1 MTEFL
6 SSSDLILP
14 INVTF
19 FLFIT
24 IYTGDHRNLP
34 CIPAHEQKMPGTL
47 WQISS
52 LVSIERPVTNLFFP
66 NCPDCLIATSFTSIL
81 ISSRPFGQSPG
92 LFKCACRRVSPHLSR
107 MNSFSSIT
115 TFSFRLS
122 FRSTAYI
129 SYRFRR
135 DRDHWGILYHY
146 FSWRVLSPR
155 NHPCWFPSPWPPAHA
170 LPSAPP

>member
-1 MTEFL
+1 MHPGSRAKDAGDIVANFIAREYRTTSYQF
-6 SSSDLILP
+6 IL
-14 INVTF
+14 
-19 FLFIT
+19 LF
-24 IYTGDHRNLP
+24 P
-34 CIPAHEQKMPGTL
+34 
-47 WQISS
+47 
-52 LVSIERPVTNLFFP
+52 P